1 MNMGNSHSINIGVK
15 MLVVWSLILA
25 GTIEAIWGLLQVY
38 GYEPSNHSLYALT
51 GSFYNPGPYSGFLA
65 MCVPVALHEWLEGK
79 RIWKHVALVALVLML
94 VVLPSGMSRSAWV
107 AALVA
112 SGYVLGMHYRE
123 KVCRY
128 WKYFCVGGLLLAVL
142 GVGAY
147 HWKKDSADGRLL
159 MWKVAT
165 QAVLDQ
171 PWQGVG
177 WECVAGAYGDAQE
190 RYFASGAASEQE
202 AHVAGAPEYVFNE
215 YLQVAMA
222 WGVPALCGILLLVG
236 GCFYLGHRGRM
247 FGVCGGLLSLGM
259 FSFSSYPF
267 QFVEFIVALIA
278 LLLACMMK
286 LRNVCLQV
294 SVLIIDIV
302 VCFYLY
308 DYREEHPNRK
318 AHTMFEHAHS
328 LHKAGEWEAS
338 TELLKETMRISSD
351 AMILNI
357 IGKNCQA
364 LGYYEEAEEWFI
376 RSTHRLPNRI
386 YPYYLLAKLYAECPD
401 VFARE
406 KLEWA
411 AKMVLEKEAKVE
423 STAIKQMREE
433 VKVMLDENQSFY
445 GK

>member
-1 MNMGNSHSINIGVK
+1 MKFVTIIII
-15 MLVVWSLILA
+15 WSLIAA
-25 GTIEAIWGLLQVY
+25 GAVEAVWGLLQVY
-38 GYEPSNHSLYALT
+38 GYEPSNHLLYALT

-79 RIWKHVALVALVLML
+79 RIWKHVSLVALVLML
-94 VVLPSGMSRSAWV
+94 VVLPSGMSRSAWL

-128 WKYFCVGGLLLAVL
+128 WKYFCVGGLLLVVL
-142 GVGAY
+142 AVGAY

-165 QAVLDQ
+165 QTVLDQ

-177 WECVAGAYGDAQE
+177 WEYVAGAYGDAQE

-236 GCFYLGHRGRM
+236 VCFYLGHRGRM
-247 FGVCGGLLSLGM
+247 FGVCGGLLSLGV
-259 FSFSSYPF
+259 FAFASYPF
-267 QFVEFIVALIA
+267 QFLEFILAFLA
-278 LLLACMMK
+278 LL
-286 LRNVCLQV
+286 V
-294 SVLIIDIV
+294 S
-302 VCFYLY
+302 CAMS
-308 DYREEHPNRK
+308 HRK
-318 AHTMFEHAHS
+318 AWVRVLVLVLGIGLGVYLSENRPQKNARRMFEQAHA
-328 LHKAGEWEAS
+328 LHKAGQWHAS
-338 TELLKETMRISSD
+338 IELLEETMKVSSD
-351 AMILNI
+351 AMVLNI
-357 IGKNCQA
+357 IGKNYQA
-364 LGYYEEAEEWFI
+364 LGQPYLAESWFI

-386 YPYYLLAKLYAECPD
+386 YPYYLLSKLYAEHPKY
-401 VFARE
+401 FPKE

-411 AKMVLEKEAKVE
+411 VRMVLEKEAKVE

-433 VKVMLDENQSFY
+433 VKDIMQNNDKNR
-445 GK
+445 

>member
-1 MNMGNSHSINIGVK
+1 MNMGNSYSINIGVK
-15 MLVVWSLILA
+15 LLLVWSLILSGA
-25 GTIEAIWGLLQVY
+25 IEAIWGLLQIY
-38 GYEPSNHSLYALT
+38 GFEPSNHSLYALT

-94 VVLPSGMSRSAWV
+94 VVLPSGMSRSAWL

-142 GVGAY
+142 GFGAY
-147 HWKKDSADGRLL
+147 HWKKDSADGRFL
-159 MWKVAT
+159 MWKIAA

-247 FGVCGGLLSLGM
+247 FGVCGGLLSLGV

-294 SVLIIDIV
+294 SVLIIGIV
-302 VCFYLY
+302 ACLYLY

-318 AHTMFEHAHS
+318 AHTMFERAHS
-328 LHKAGEWEAS
+328 LHKAGELEAS

-357 IGKNCQA
+357 IGKNSQA
-364 LGYYEEAEEWFI
+364 LGYYEEAEHWFI

-401 VFARE
+401 IFARE
-406 KLEWA
+406 KLERA
-411 AKMVLEKEAKVE
+411 VKMVLEKEAKVE

>member
-15 MLVVWSLILA
+15 LLVVWLLILA
-25 GTIEAIWGLLQVY
+25 GAIEAIWGLLQVY

-79 RIWKHVALVALVLML
+79 RIWKHVSLVALVLML
-94 VVLPSGMSRSAWV
+94 VVLPSGMSRSAWL

-128 WKYFCVGGLLLAVL
+128 WKYFCVGGLLLVVL
-142 GVGAY
+142 AIGAY

-222 WGVPALCGILLLVG
+222 WSVPALCGILLLVG
-236 GCFYLGHRGRM
+236 GCFYLGHWGRM

-278 LLLACMMK
+278 LLVACMMK

-294 SVLIIDIV
+294 SVLIIGIV
-302 VCFYLY
+302 VCLYLY
-308 DYREEHPNRK
+308 DYREEHPIRK
-318 AHTMFEHAHS
+318 AHTMFERAHS

-386 YPYYLLAKLYAECPD
+386 YPYYLLAKLYAECSD

-411 AKMVLEKEAKVE
+411 VKMVLEKEAKVE
-423 STAIKQMREE
+423 STAIRQMREE
-433 VKVMLDENQSFY
+433 VKDLLEE
-445 GK
+445 K

>member
-1 MNMGNSHSINIGVK
+1 MKFVTIIII
-15 MLVVWSLILA
+15 WSLIAA
-25 GTIEAIWGLLQVY
+25 GAVEAVWGLLQVY

-94 VVLPSGMSRSAWV
+94 VVLPSGMSRSAWL

-128 WKYFCVGGLLLAVL
+128 WKYFCVGSLLLAVL

-165 QAVLDQ
+165 LAVLEHS
-171 PWQGVG
+171 WQGVG
-177 WECVAGAYGDAQE
+177 WEYVAGAYGDAQE
-190 RYFASGAASEQE
+190 RYFASGMATEQE

-222 WGVPALCGILLLVG
+222 WGVPALCGILLLVVG
-236 GCFYLGHRGRM
+236 GFCLGHRDRQ
-247 FGVCGGLLSLGM
+247 FGVCGALLSLAV
-259 FSFSSYPF
+259 FAFSSYPF
-267 QFVEFIVALIA
+267 QFMEFIVALIA
-278 LLLACMMK
+278 LLVSCAMGYRKVWVRVLA
-286 LRNVCLQV
+286 L
-294 SVLIIDIV
+294 VLGIGIGV
-302 VCFYLY
+302 YLA
-308 DYREEHPNRK
+308 EHRPTKNARR
-318 AHTMFEHAHS
+318 MFEQAHA
-328 LHKAGEWEAS
+328 LHKAGQWQES
-338 TELLKETMRISSD
+338 IELLKETMKVSSD

-357 IGKNCQA
+357 IGKNYQA
-364 LGYYEEAEEWFI
+364 LGQPYLVEGWFI

-386 YPYYLLAKLYAECPD
+386 YPYYLLAKLYAEHPKCFPK
-401 VFARE
+401 E

-411 AKMVLEKEAKVE
+411 VKMVLEKEAKVE

-433 VKVMLDENQSFY
+433 VKDLLEE
-445 GK
+445 K

>member
-1 MNMGNSHSINIGVK
+1 MK
-15 MLVVWSLILA
+15 VVTFIITWLLILA
-25 GTIEAIWGLLQVY
+25 GSVEAVWGLLQVY

-79 RIWKHVALVALVLML
+79 RIWKHMALVALVLML
-94 VVLPSGMSRSAWV
+94 VVLPSGMSRSAWL

-123 KVCRY
+123 KLYRY
-128 WKYFCVGGLLLAVL
+128 RNVFWIGGLLLMIL
-142 GVGAY
+142 GIGAY

-190 RYFASGAASEQE
+190 RYFASGMATEQE

-236 GCFYLGHRGRM
+236 GCFCLGHRGSM
-247 FGVCGGLLSLGM
+247 FGICGALISLGV

-267 QFVEFIVALIA
+267 QFMEFIVALIA
-278 LLLACMMK
+278 LLVSCAMGYRKVWVRVLA
-286 LRNVCLQV
+286 L
-294 SVLIIDIV
+294 VLGIGIGV
-302 VCFYLY
+302 YLT
-308 DYREEHPNRK
+308 EHRPTKNARR
-318 AHTMFEHAHS
+318 MFEQAHA
-328 LHKAGEWEAS
+328 LHKAGQWQES
-338 TELLKETMRISSD
+338 IELLKETMKVSSD

-364 LGYYEEAEEWFI
+364 LEEYEEAESWFI

-386 YPYYLLAKLYAECPD
+386 YPYYLLAKLYAEHPKCFPK
-401 VFARE
+401 E

-411 AKMVLEKEAKVE
+411 VKMVLEKEAKVE

-433 VKVMLDENQSFY
+433 VKDLLEE
-445 GK
+445 K

>member
-15 MLVVWSLILA
+15 LLVVWLMILA
-25 GTIEAIWGLLQVY
+25 GTIETILGLLQVY

-79 RIWKHVALVALVLML
+79 RIWKHVALAALILML
-94 VVLPSGMSRSAWV
+94 VVLPSGMSRSAWL

-128 WKYFCVGGLLLAVL
+128 WKYFCVGGLLLVVL
-142 GVGAY
+142 AVGAY

-177 WECVAGAYGDAQE
+177 WECVAGAYGEAQE
-190 RYFASGAASEQE
+190 RYFASGIATEQE
-202 AHVAGAPEYVFNE
+202 VHVAGAPEYVFNE

-278 LLLACMMK
+278 LLVACMMR
-286 LRNVCLQV
+286 LRDVCLQV
-294 SVLIIDIV
+294 SVLIIGIV
-302 VCFYLY
+302 VCLYLY
-308 DYREEHPNRK
+308 DYREEHPIRK
-318 AHTMFEHAHS
+318 AHTMFERAHS

-386 YPYYLLAKLYAECPD
+386 YPYYLLAKLYAEHPKY
-401 VFARE
+401 FPKE

-411 AKMVLEKEAKVE
+411 VKMVLEKEAKVE
-423 STAIKQMREE
+423 STAIRQMREE
-433 VKVMLDENQSFY
+433 VKDLLEE
-445 GK
+445 K

>member
-1 MNMGNSHSINIGVK
+1 MK
-15 MLVVWSLILA
+15 VVTHIISWLLITA
-25 GTIEAIWGLLQVY
+25 GALEAVWGLLQVY

-94 VVLPSGMSRSAWV
+94 VVLPSGMSRSAWL

-123 KVCRY
+123 KLYRY
-128 WKYFCVGGLLLAVL
+128 RNVFWIGGLLLMIL
-142 GVGAY
+142 GIGAY

-165 QAVLDQ
+165 QAVLEH

-177 WECVAGAYGDAQE
+177 WEYVAGAYGDAQE
-190 RYFASGAASEQE
+190 RYFASGAATEQE
-202 AHVAGAPEYVFNE
+202 EHVAGAPEYVFNE

-236 GCFYLGHRGRM
+236 GCFCLGHRGSM
-247 FGVCGGLLSLGM
+247 FGICGALISLGV

-267 QFVEFIVALIA
+267 QFMEFIVALIA
-278 LLLACMMK
+278 LLVSCAMGYRKVWVRVLA
-286 LRNVCLQV
+286 L
-294 SVLIIDIV
+294 VLGIGIGV
-302 VCFYLY
+302 YLA
-308 DYREEHPNRK
+308 EHRPTKNARR
-318 AHTMFEHAHS
+318 MFEQAHA
-328 LHKAGEWEAS
+328 LHKAGQWQES
-338 TELLKETMRISSD
+338 IELLEETMKVSSD

-364 LGYYEEAEEWFI
+364 LEEYEEAESWFI

-386 YPYYLLAKLYAECPD
+386 YPYYLLAKLYAEHPKC
-401 VFARE
+401 FLKE

-411 AKMVLEKEAKVE
+411 VKMVLEKEAKVE

-433 VKVMLDENQSFY
+433 VKDLLEE
-445 GK
+445 K